1 MTPSE
6 LKHYL
11 LHGGT
16 TNGLANAVANGAI
29 CWFLI
34 KHKGDVTW
42 WGHNN
47 FGGDLLATA
56 LILPF
61 IVTLIVIPLQ
71 RAKRRKGKLSSP
83 DINALPSYL
92 SWVLRM
98 PKNLWARASL
108 FGLIGTVAIA
118 APTLLALFLAGTTAF
133 TPMQYA
139 IFKGLWAGLLA
150 AILVCPMITLALVDE
165 RLVDELEQ
173 EPAPQ

>member
-11 LHGGT
+11 VHSGT
-16 TNGLANAVANGAI
+16 TNGLANAVANGVI
-29 CWFLI
+29 CWLLI
-34 KHKGDVTW
+34 KNKGDVTW
-42 WGHNN
+42 WGHSN

-56 LILPF
+56 FILPF
-61 IVTLIVIPLQ
+61 IVALIVIPLQ
-71 RAKRRKGKLSSP
+71 RSKRRKGKLSSP
-83 DINALPSYL
+83 DAKALPSHL
-92 SWVLRM
+92 NWVLHM

-118 APTLLALFLAGTTAF
+118 GPTLLALFLVGTTTF
-133 TPMQYA
+133 TPLQYA
-139 IFKGLWAGLLA
+139 LFKGLWAGLLA

-165 RLVDELEQ
+165 LLVDELEQ